1 MDGKDAAWN
10 ERMRGENTVQR
21 LDRNWSSLLQEL
33 RVLQTGVQV
42 LTGFLLTLPF
52 QSRFETLSTSLRVVY
67 LVVVSA
73 AVTATALLVAPVA
86 IHRVLFRRHRLDAL
100 VTGSHR
106 LVIAGIALLGVAL
119 TGMAVLIFDMVA
131 GTTAG
136 VIAGIVAAVLFLGLW
151 VVQPLLFRRQRTG
164 CGGPPPR

>member
-1 MDGKDAAWN
+1 MDGEDAAWN
-10 ERMRGENTVQR
+10 ARVRGENTVQR

-52 QSRFETLSTSLRVVY
+52 QSRFDTLSTPLRVIY
-67 LVVVSA
+67 LVVVA
-73 AVTATALLVAPVA
+73 AAIIATALLVAPVA
-86 IHRVLFRRHRLDAL
+86 IHRLLFRRHRLDVL
-100 VTGSHR
+100 VTGAHR
-106 LVIAGIALLGVAL
+106 LAIAGIALLGVAL

-136 VIAGIVAAVLFLGLW
+136 VIAGVVAAVLFLSLW
-151 VVQPLLFRRQRTG
+151 VVQPLLYRR
-164 CGGPPPR
+164 

>member
-10 ERMRGENTVQR
+10 ERVRGENTTQR

-52 QSRFETLSTSLRVVY
+52 HSRFDTLSTQLRVVY

-73 AVTATALLVAPVA
+73 AVAATALLVAPVA
-86 IHRVLFRRHRLDAL
+86 IHRLLFRRHRVDVL

-106 LVIAGIALLGVAL
+106 LALAGIALLGVAL
-119 TGMAVLIFDMVA
+119 TGMTVLIFDMVA
-131 GTTAG
+131 GTVAG
-136 VIAGIVAAVLFLGLW
+136 VVAGVVAALLFLGLW
-151 VVQPLLFRRQRTG
+151 VVQPLFYRR
-164 CGGPPPR
+164 